1 MKMIEK
7 RRYQRKGI
15 NVKAQI
21 VIYSQVL
28 NLLEEGT
35 AIVRNISPEGG
46 LISDLE
52 IPSQS
57 IPLAPFVVG
66 LKIKEGTLTGIQTT
80 CSMTR
85 LSSWRRSA
93 MATKA
98 PNGKVFMGLKF
109 DKIGEK
115 HRFRLNEFVR
125 KFDYSPKD
133 GGNALR
139 KEAF

>member
-1 MKMIEK
+1 MKIIEK
-7 RRYQRKGI
+7 RRYQCKGI
-15 NVKAQI
+15 NIKAEI

-80 CSMTR
+80 CSMTG
-85 LSSWRRSA
+85 LSS
-93 MATKA
+93 
-98 PNGKVFMGLKF
+98 NGKVFMGLKF

-133 GGNALR
+133 GGDALR